1 MPKQGRKDEV
11 LAAAIALF
19 SRKGYHGTTVRDIAD
34 ESGMLSGS
42 LYAHYPSKEEM
53 LFDIVQRAAEQF
65 ITGIAPIVGSDHP
78 ASAKLRAAMRSH
90 LRVMAQS
97 RDAAA
102 IYLHEWKALTGAR
115 RTTIAEKRNAYE
127 EGLANIIREGV
138 ATGEFRAVDAK
149 FARLL
154 VLSALN
160 WLYQWYD
167 PAGPL
172 GPDAVADKFADLLL
186 HGLTNREEGAPS

>member
-1 MPKQGRKDEV
+1 MPRQGRKEHV

-19 SRKGYHGTTVRDIAD
+19 SRKGYHGTTVRDIAV

-42 LYAHYPSKEEM
+42 LYAHIESKEDLLYE
-53 LFDIVQRAAEQF
+53 IVLQAADQF
-65 ITGIAPIVGSDHP
+65 MAAIGPIVPADLP
-78 ASAKLRAAMRSH
+78 ASAKLRAVMKAH
-90 LRVMAQS
+90 LQVMAES

-102 IYLHEWKALTGAR
+102 IFMHEWKALSGERLAV
-115 RTTIAEKRNAYE
+115 ISEKRNAYE
-127 EGLANIIREGV
+127 DGLASIIRQGM
-138 ATGEFRAVDAK
+138 AAGEFRAVDAK

-154 VLSALN
+154 VLSAVN

-172 GPDAVADKFADLLL
+172 GPEAVADKFADLLL
-186 HGLTNREEGAPS
+186 HGLMEKGRADG

>member
-1 MPKQGRKDEV
+1 MPRQGRKDDV

-34 ESGMLSGS
+34 EAGMLSGS
-42 LYAHYPSKEEM
+42 LYAHYSSKEEM
-53 LFDIVQRAAEQF
+53 LFDIVQQAAGQF
-65 ITGIAPIVGSDHP
+65 ISGIGPMLESDQP
-78 ASAKLRAAMRSH
+78 AADKLRAAMRSH
-90 LRVMAQS
+90 LRVMALS

-102 IYLHEWKALTGAR
+102 IYLHEWKALTGDR
-115 RTTIAEKRNAYE
+115 RTIIAEKRNAYE
-127 EGLANIIREGV
+127 EGLAAIIRQGV
-138 ATGEFRAVDAK
+138 EAGEFRPVDAK

-167 PAGPL
+167 PAGAL
-172 GPDAVADKFADLLL
+172 GPDAVADKFADLVL
-186 HGLTNREEGAPS
+186 HGLTNGEEGASS

>member
-1 MPKQGRKDEV
+1 MPRQGRKDEV
-11 LAAAIALF
+11 LAAAIVLF
-19 SRKGYHGTTVRDIAD
+19 SRKGYNGTTVRDIAV

-42 LYAHYPSKEEM
+42 LYAHFDSKEDL
-53 LFDIVQRAAEQF
+53 LFAIVLRAADQF
-65 ITGIAPIVGSDHP
+65 INGIGPIVAGDLP
-78 ASAKLRAAMRSH
+78 AAAKLRAAMRSH
-90 LRVMAQS
+90 LRVMAES
-97 RDAAA
+97 RAAAA
-102 IYLHEWKALTGAR
+102 IYLHEWKALTGER
-115 RTTIAEKRNAYE
+115 RTIIAEKRNAYE
-127 EGLANIIREGV
+127 DGLAAIIRQGV
-138 ATGEFRAVDAK
+138 ATGEFGAVDAK

-154 VLSALN
+154 VLSAVN

>member
-19 SRKGYHGTTVRDIAD
+19 SRKGYHGTTVREIAD
-34 ESGMLSGS
+34 EAGMLSGS
-42 LYAHYPSKEEM
+42 LYAHYASKEEM

-65 ITGIAPIVGSDHP
+65 ITGIAPIVASDQP
-78 ASAKLRAAMRSH
+78 ASAKLRSAMRSH
-90 LRVMAQS
+90 LAVMAQS

-102 IYLHEWKALTGAR
+102 IYLHEWKALTGER
-115 RTTIAEKRNAYE
+115 RTIIATKRNAYE
-127 EGLANIIREGV
+127 DGLAAIIREGA
-138 ATGEFRAVDAK
+138 ATGQFRPVDAK

-186 HGLTNREEGAPS
+186 HGLAQAEEGEPT